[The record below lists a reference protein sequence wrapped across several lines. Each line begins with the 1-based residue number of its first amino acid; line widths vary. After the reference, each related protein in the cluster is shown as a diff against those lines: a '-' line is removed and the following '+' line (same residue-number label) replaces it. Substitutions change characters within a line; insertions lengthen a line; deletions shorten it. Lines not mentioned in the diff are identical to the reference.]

1 MIATKKRGRI
11 NLNKEMPEDFMA
23 TSSKF
28 SPSLPKV
35 IIEDSKMAIGNASVT
50 NVALAY
56 TINLVSVK
64 TSRPLP
70 TRSSMYFQRICII
83 STKRVI
89 KNVTINGPIKALRIS
104 LSNFLIT
111 GEVCLTCARR

>member
-35 IIEDSKMAIGNASVT
+35 IIEDSKMAIVM
-50 NVALAY
+50 
-56 TINLVSVK
+56 K
-64 TSRPLP
+64 RRE
-70 TRSSMYFQRICII
+70 TREEQVM
-83 STKRVI
+83 
-89 KNVTINGPIKALRIS
+89 S
-104 LSNFLIT
+104 L
-111 GEVCLTCARR
+111 